1 VAVRSLL
8 GFGALLLSVAVE
20 LFCVLALM
28 AQPQMGA
35 QPLLALLGLHVFAS
49 LIVGEGFKLRL
60 PVDHPG
66 ALGAWRT
73 GFYLVFFLPMFGV
86 LLGAILI
93 ARPPKVA
100 LQIEDD
106 FLSPMEYRKQQ
117 AEAELAEEA
126 AKGHVSA
133 DVETVA
139 DALKDTDK
147 AKRLGAVEA
156 LREMGNK
163 QAVELLSQS
172 LNNTVFEV
180 RFHAVEALA
189 GINQKF
195 SKRIGAASQVLER
208 DGSPDNHL
216 ALAEVYYEY
225 ATLEMEEESIQQHLY
240 RKASSGFREYLQANP
255 ELGIL
260 IKAAHCLDRLG
271 EAEQALAAYRQVLN
285 ADPAD
290 LDANLGLAKA
300 QFGAGQYQQLR
311 ETCRGILDMSLK
323 RAPERE
329 VAEVLAM
336 WAEGR
341 PRAVAN

>member
-1 VAVRSLL
+1 MRSLL
-8 GFGALLLSVAVE
+8 AFSALLLALLVE
-20 LFCVLALM
+20 LFGVLSLM
-28 AQPQMGA
+28 AQPEMA
-35 QPLLALLGLHVFAS
+35 LQPLLALLGLHVFAS
-49 LIVGEGFKLRL
+49 LLVGEGFKLRL
-60 PVDHPG
+60 PADHPG
-66 ALGAWRT
+66 SLGAWRT

-86 LLGAILI
+86 LLGAMLIL
-93 ARPPKVA
+93 RPPKTA
-100 LQIEDD
+100 LQLEDG

-117 AEAELAEEA
+117 AEAQLAEEA

-139 DALKDTDK
+139 DALKDADK

-156 LREMGNK
+156 LREMGDK

-208 DGSPDNHL
+208 APSPENHL
-216 ALAEVYYEY
+216 TLAEVYYEY

-240 RKASSGFREYLQANP
+240 RKASSGFYEYLQAHP
-255 ELGIL
+255 DAVIL
-260 IKAAHCLDRLG
+260 LKAAHCLDRLG
-271 EAEQALAAYRQVLN
+271 EAQQALTAYRQVLT
-285 ADPAD
+285 ADPMN

-300 QFGAGQYQQLR
+300 QFSAGQYQQLR
-311 ETCRGILDMSLK
+311 ETCRSILDMPLK
-323 RAPERE
+323 RSPERE
-329 VAEVLAM
+329 VAEVLMM

-341 PRAVAN
+341 PRALAN